1 MPEDTKIALNA
12 GELSDELAGR
22 IDLKKFNVG
31 CEVLENARVLRAG
44 GVTRRSGFEHVGSVV
59 DNDQLTRLVGFRFS
73 AGQGVV
79 LELCNLSMRVIR
91 DGVIEPTIYTTPWSG
106 DQVFDLQFAQRV
118 DRIIVTHPEVEVHNI
133 IRYNDGTWAVQ
144 EYPWQ
149 TRVWEPYP
157 STTDFVLTPSATT
170 GTGITIDSDSPL
182 FLASPSWVGDRIRI
196 DHNVGENKGTYPI
209 SNAALTYVNQWTT
222 TARNAPMPYSP
233 DSSLSYAVG
242 DRIRVFL
249 ATSYHYS
256 YWICTQAWSTAADH
270 IDDDYH
276 NLPEN
281 YPEHFQQGLQL
292 VPPTAV
298 PAGWTYETTGTWY
311 GLLWV
316 QRSYNDGVTW
326 ATVKAINSANDTNE
340 IVTEMETQPALIRVV
355 VAEWKLAGVDTKFTV
370 GAHKISGSAIVTA
383 RNSDTQVVAT
393 VEEDFH
399 STGASTTWFEEAFS
413 PRNGYPAGVTFYQS
427 RLCFG
432 GTAARPQTI
441 WLSRSQ
447 APFDFTFGTLATD
460 GMSFETDAEGYES
473 IAWLSSHLHLLV
485 GTSLGVWAISSPDG
499 SSLSPES
506 NTIKRQMQLGAQGGF
521 QAVPIQSNV
530 LFLQHK
536 GRKVQELTSGSV
548 EYGGYLAADLTQLAT
563 HVTRKGVTQLAAG
576 ELPDSS
582 LFMLNGG
589 EISVLTYE
597 RGQNIVGWARWVTDG
612 TIESIAVTSGEGEE
626 DDHWVVV
633 NRDGVRSIE
642 RLAPDMLRVEED
654 NDVVNLRFLDNY
666 TERIDSGGFTTI
678 TGLSRFN
685 GMEVDSFAD
694 GEPAGAI
701 TVTGGVADFGRTVY
715 NAMVGLP
722 YTTEVRPMS
731 MDFGA
736 IGSKSAVNEVVIRFR
751 NSLGGETSQDRTNWS
766 AVEQLIPRTTDGT
779 PAPLVSDDY
788 KSTLHSTWQRN
799 PSISV
804 RQVQPLPMTILA
816 MRVKTKSSK

>member
-44 GVTRRSGFEHVGSVV
+44 GVTRRAGFEHVGSVA
-59 DNDQLTRLVGFRFS
+59 DNTQLTRLVGFRFS
-73 AGQGVV
+73 SGQGVV
-79 LELCNLSMRVIR
+79 LELCNLSMRIIR
-91 DGVIEPTIYTTPWSG
+91 DGVIEPTVYTTPWAG

-118 DRIIVTHPEVEVHNI
+118 DRIIVTHPDVKVHNI
-133 IRYNDGTWAVQ
+133 LRYNDGTWAVQ

-170 GTGITIDSDSPL
+170 GTGITIDSSSPL
-182 FLASPSWVGDRIRI
+182 FPASPSWVGDRIRI
-196 DHNVGENKGTYPI
+196 DHTVGETLANYEPSDLGLQYAYYWTGYLSVPPSSLLVLPGPIGDYNYKIRRNMGTYHFDWWEVI
-209 SNAALTYVNQWTT
+209 
-222 TARNAPMPYSP
+222 
-233 DSSLSYAVG
+233 
-242 DRIRVFL
+242 
-249 ATSYHYS
+249 
-256 YWICTQAWSTAADH
+256 QAWSYA
-270 IDDDYH
+270 DDYVSGK
-276 NLPEN
+276 NDMSD
-281 YPEHFQQGLQL
+281 YPEHFARTLE
-292 VPPTAV
+292 VV
-298 PAGWTYETTGTWY
+298 PATVVGTGWSFETTGTWKGQY
-311 GLLWV
+311 WV
-316 QRSYNDGVTW
+316 QRSYNNGVTW
-326 ATVKAINSANDTNE
+326 GTVKAIHSDFDRNE
-340 IVTEMETQPALIRVV
+340 LVTETETQPALIRVILV
-355 VAEWKLAGVDTKFTV
+355 TSQSDTRTLKFTV
-370 GAHKISGSAIVTA
+370 GAHSVSGSALVTA

-399 STGASTTWFEEAFS
+399 STDASTTWFEEAFS

-432 GTAARPQTI
+432 GTATRPQTI

-447 APFDFTFGTLATD
+447 ATFDFTFGTLATD

-499 SSLSPES
+499 KSLSPES
-506 NTIKRQMQLGAQGGF
+506 NNIKRQMQLGAQGGF

-536 GRKVQELTSGSV
+536 GRKIQELTSGSV
-548 EYGGYLAADLTQLAT
+548 EYGGYRAADLTQLAT
-563 HVTRKGVTQLAAG
+563 HVTRKGVTQLATG

-582 LFMLNGG
+582 LFMVNGG

-597 RGQNIVGWARWVTDG
+597 RGQNVVGWARWVTDG
-612 TIESIAVTSGEGEE
+612 AIESIAVTSGAEEE
-626 DDHWVVV
+626 DDHYFVV

-654 NDVVNLRFLDNY
+654 NDVANLRFLDNY
-666 TERIDSGGFTTI
+666 TERVDSGGFTTI

-715 NAMVGLP
+715 NAVVGLP

-736 IGSKSAVNEVVIRFR
+736 IGSKSAMNEVMIRFR

-766 AVEQLIPRTTDGT
+766 AIEQLIPRTTDGT

-804 RQVQPLPMTILA
+804 RQAQPLPMTILA